1 MPWHKRGPRPR
12 SLPPA
17 APYSLEAMRRR
28 YVEWLRVKS
37 YSEHTLA
44 QTGRY
49 LTYFVRWCEER
60 AIVRPGDV
68 TAPILRQYQRWLY
81 HYRTKK
87 ARPLGVSS
95 QHSRLVSLRMFFRWL
110 TREKHILFN
119 PASELEL
126 PRGISGRL
134 PRNVLTHEEVERLV
148 SQPDLTAP
156 LGLRDRALLEV
167 LYSTGI
173 RRQELLNLRIAD
185 VDLERGTVLIRE
197 GKGRKDRVVPIGER
211 ALLWLD
217 KYLLEERPR
226 LASMTPRSLEDQ
238 GTLFLTQGGE
248 PFNASHLGWTVRQ
261 YVTSAGIAEKRGG
274 CHLVRHTVATLM
286 LDNGADVRWIQELL
300 GHKSLQTTQLYTH
313 VSIRRLKEV
322 HAATH
327 PGARLGPSQKP
338 AAPAAGEE
346 DPEGGA

>member
-1 MPWHKRGPRPR
+1 MPWYKSGPRPR
-12 SLPPA
+12 PLPPA
-17 APYSLEAMRRR
+17 PPYSLEAMRRR
-28 YVEWLRVKS
+28 YVDWLRVKS
-37 YSEHTLA
+37 YSEHTLR
-44 QTGRY
+44 QTGCY
-49 LTYFVRWCEER
+49 LAYFVRWCEER
-60 AIVRPGDV
+60 ALARPGDV
-68 TAPILRQYQRWLY
+68 TAPMLRQYQRWLY

-87 ARPLGVSS
+87 SRPLSVSS
-95 QHSRLVSLRMFFRWL
+95 QYSRLVAVRMFFRWL
-110 TREKHILFN
+110 TREKHILWN

-126 PRGISGRL
+126 PRGLHGRL

-148 SQPDLTAP
+148 SQPDLTSP

-173 RRQELLNLRIAD
+173 RRQELLNLRISD
-185 VDLERGTVLIRE
+185 VDLERGTVLVRE

-211 ALLWLD
+211 ALCWLD
-217 KYLLEERPR
+217 KYVREERPR
-226 LASMTPRSLEDQ
+226 LLRSSRQDDS
-238 GTLFLTQGGE
+238 TLFLTSGGE
-248 PFNASHLGWTVRQ
+248 AFNASHLGWTVRQ
-261 YVTSAGIAEKRGG
+261 YVTAAGIKEKRGG

-286 LDNGADVRWIQELL
+286 LDNGADVRYIQELL